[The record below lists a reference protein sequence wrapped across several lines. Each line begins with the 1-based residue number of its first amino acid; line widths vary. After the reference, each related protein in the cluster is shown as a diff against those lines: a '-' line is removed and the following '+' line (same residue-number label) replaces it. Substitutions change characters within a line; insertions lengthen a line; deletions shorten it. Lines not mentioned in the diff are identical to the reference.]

1 MHKKGSVS
9 IAMGLLLLA
18 AALLLTLYNLWDA
31 RRADIAAQE
40 AVRELKT
47 LISTPT
53 EPAAEP
59 TEGEDP
65 APETE
70 PATQQTESET
80 QPAPL
85 SAPAA
90 IPESREMPTLELNGY
105 RYIGYL
111 DVASLELSLPVM
123 EQWDYDRLQISP
135 CRFSGNLYDDDMVL
149 CSHNY
154 AQHFQALKYAPIGTE
169 LTFTDAEGRVFR
181 YAVASFETLGPHD
194 VALLVSGEWD
204 LTLFTCNTSGQTRCV
219 IRCDRIQ

>member
-47 LISTPT
+47 LISAPT
-53 EPAAEP
+53 EP

-70 PATQQTESET
+70 APTRQTEAPTQQTEPET
-80 QPAPL
+80 RPAPL
-85 SAPAA
+85 
-90 IPESREMPTLELNGY
+90 PESREMPTLELNGY
-105 RYIGYL
+105 RYIGFL

-135 CRFSGNLYDDDMVL
+135 CRFSGNLYEDNMVL

-169 LTFTDAEGRVFR
+169 LTFTDAEGTVFR

-194 VALLVSGEWD
+194 VELLVSGDWD

-219 IRCDRIQ
+219 IRCDRIE

>member
-70 PATQQTESET
+70 PETQQTEQST

-111 DVASLELSLPVM
+111 DVPSLALSLPVM

-135 CRFSGNLYDDDMVL
+135 CRFSGNLYEDDMVL

>member
-70 PATQQTESET
+70 PETQQTERSI

-90 IPESREMPTLELNGY
+90 LPEGREMPTLELNGY

-111 DVASLELSLPVM
+111 DVPSLALSLPVM

-135 CRFSGNLYDDDMVL
+135 CRFSGNLYEDDMVL
-149 CSHNY
+149 CAHNY

>member
-1 MHKKGSVS
+1 
-9 IAMGLLLLA
+9 MGLLLLA

-31 RRADIAAQE
+31 RRADIVAQE
-40 AVRELKT
+40 TVRELKT

-70 PATQQTESET
+70 PETQQTEQSI

-90 IPESREMPTLELNGY
+90 LPESREMPTLELNGY

-111 DVASLELSLPVM
+111 DVPSLTLSLPVM

-135 CRFSGNLYDDDMVL
+135 CRFSGNLYEDDMVL

-219 IRCDRIQ
+219 IRCDRIE